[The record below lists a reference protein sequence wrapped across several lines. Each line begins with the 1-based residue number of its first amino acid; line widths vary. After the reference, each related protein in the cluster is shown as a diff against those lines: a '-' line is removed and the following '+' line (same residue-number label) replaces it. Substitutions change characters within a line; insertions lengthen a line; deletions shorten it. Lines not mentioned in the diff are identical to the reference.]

1 MTAATAAETAA
12 WNVASSNRRVGFLPA
27 DGLRF
32 FGGMVFPTRKGT
44 QADER
49 RWLTLDVSILTIL
62 GINFSRASDIGCL
75 SVDLHPYDVV
85 LVIKVG
91 V

>member
-12 WNVASSNRRVGFLPA
+12 WNVASSNMRAGFFA
-27 DGLRF
+27 CGLVTLLRWH
-32 FGGMVFPTRKGT
+32 GFPTRKGI
-44 QADER
+44 QGNER
-49 RWLTLDVSILTIL
+49 RWLTLDISVLNVL
-62 GINFSRASDIGCL
+62 GINFSRASGTGCL

-85 LVIKVG
+85 RVIKVR

>member
-1 MTAATAAETAA
+1 MRTGY
-12 WNVASSNRRVGFLPA
+12 AS
-27 DGLRF
+27 
-32 FGGMVFPTRKGT
+32 FGGMVFYMERN
-44 QADER
+44 ER
-49 RWLTLDVSILTIL
+49 RWLALDISILTAL

-85 LVIKVG
+85 LVFKVG

>member
-1 MTAATAAETAA
+1 MAAATAAETAV
-12 WNVASSNRRVGFLPA
+12 WKVASSSRRVGFLLV
-27 DGLRF
+27 DWLRLL
-32 FGGMVFPTRKGT
+32 GGMVFPIRKGT

-49 RWLTLDVSILTIL
+49 RWLTLDISILTML
-62 GINFSRASDIGCL
+62 GLNFSRASDIGCL

-85 LVIKVG
+85 LVFKVG

>member
-12 WNVASSNRRVGFLPA
+12 WNVASSNKRVGFLLV
-27 DGLRF
+27 DWLCF
-32 FGGMVFPTRKGT
+32 FGGMVFPTRKGI
-44 QADER
+44 QDNER
-49 RWLTLDVSILTIL
+49 RWLTLDISVPTAL
-62 GINFSRASDIGCL
+62 GIIFSRASGTGCL